1 MEPDR
6 TMAGWRKI
14 RAAPSSK
21 RLSQWCQEMF
31 SNSSFSLRLWCR
43 SISGSTKCCQIH
55 LGNNK
60 VGQMRCQRFLV
71 PIICQSSKFVIG
83 WQEETFAANLCST
96 KSHSQ
101 VNIDK
106 TLLSICSFCKIWY
119 RSLSPFYSATAK
131 TQCMMGSSGKV
142 RCFCIFSDF
151 HLKSSLQLAGHL
163 DTYWLWS
170 IPQEKSFPQQA
181 VSGPL

>member
-60 VGQMRCQRFLV
+60 VGQMRCQRFLL

-151 HLKSSLQLAGHL
+151 HLKSSL
-163 DTYWLWS
+163 
-170 IPQEKSFPQQA
+170 
-181 VSGPL
+181 

>member
-31 SNSSFSLRLWCR
+31 SNSSLSLRLWCR

-83 WQEETFAANLCST
+83 WQEETFAANLSST

-170 IPQEKSFPQQA
+170 IPQEKLFPQQA
-181 VSGPL
+181 ASGPL